1 MNIVK
6 ANRLMKDAFYRDGHT
21 GRDCVIAIIDTAAA
35 DIPQLGGKLTFCDE
49 YRCDVLNKDD
59 HAVFVLSQIHDW
71 APDAELLSYCVFPN
85 GQGNTK
91 RINAALED
99 VIVRAKANPEKQY
112 FVNMSLASN
121 FGRNV
126 MTPTYARM
134 HELIKECNANR
145 IQVCVAAGNDGGE
158 QLYIYPSR
166 FEEPVCVGAAFGNGA
181 QAWFSS
187 SHDEIDFQDFGVEV
201 QGYDRN
207 GNASLMSGTSMAC
220 PNVVGKS
227 VLLAC
232 KMRADNG
239 VWPSEMELYNELK
252 GCAIDCES
260 VGYDIKSGY
269 GFVDI
274 RNCDGAYKSA
284 DGVEF
289 PEKTIEALKIAKQLI
304 KNLFYKVGNLIKLE
318 VAEVPYSRVVKVG
331 VTPGDDVKAVK
342 DKLLELG
349 YLKTAIKP
357 TFGWESSAAVKKF
370 QQDHGLVVDGKVGPI
385 TWNALFNV
393 IAPPIDGNPTS
404 DGGQPEVIPG
414 GGFDVALI
422 PANIS
427 RAKAVKIAAD
437 LANVSE
443 VRRNI
448 VLDALQYAVDPD
460 NLPQYPKKFYIRGG
474 DLYGRDL
481 SLNVMTEAKLR
492 KYFSNPNYEPY
503 FSGKRED
510 MMWNAS
516 EQSGFTIPGDDCSGQ
531 NTGLLRKHCSSKNT
545 DGVKIAV
552 PSGFDANANTQ
563 YSKYCVPSTFPKP
576 GDMMHK
582 SGHAGTLAG
591 GGYCVESAGG
601 EYGTV
606 LSDISNR
613 RIYSFVD
620 KKMHRMGEWEHIG
633 KWVFL
638 DD

>member
-6 ANRLMKDAFYRDGHT
+6 ANRLMKDVFHADGFT
-21 GRDCVIAIIDTAAA
+21 GAGCVVAVIDTAAA
-35 DIPQLGGKLTFCDE
+35 DIPQLNGKLTFCDE
-49 YRCDVLNKDD
+49 YHCDDLNTDS
-59 HAVFVLSQIHDW
+59 HGTFVLSQIHDW

-99 VIVRAKANPEKQY
+99 VISRAKTNPSKQY

-166 FEEPVCVGAAFGNGA
+166 FEEPVCVGAAFGNGS

-187 SHDEIDFQDFGVEV
+187 QHQAVDFVEWGVEV
-201 QGYDRN
+201 QAYDRN
-207 GNASLMSGTSMAC
+207 GKDAWMSGTSMAC

-239 VWPSEMELYNELK
+239 SWPSEMELYNELK
-252 GCAIDCES
+252 ECAIDCEA

-269 GFVDI
+269 GVVDI

-284 DGVEF
+284 DGVEL
-289 PEKTIEALKIAKQLI
+289 PEKTIEALKVAKQII
-304 KNLFYKVGNLIKLE
+304 KNIFYKVGNLVKLD

-331 VTPGDDVKAVK
+331 VEPGDDVKAVK

-357 TFGWESSAAVKKF
+357 TFGWESAAAVKKF
-370 QQDHGLVVDGKVGPI
+370 QKDHGLVVDGKVGPI

-393 IAPPIDGNPTS
+393 IAPPADP
-404 DGGQPEVIPG
+404 GQPDVIPG
-414 GGFDVALI
+414 EGFDVSLI
-422 PANIS
+422 PPNIS
-427 RAKAVKIAAD
+427 RAKAAKIAAD

-443 VRRNI
+443 VRQKLVVR
-448 VLDALQYAVDPD
+448 ALEFAYDRD
-460 NLPQYPKKFYIRGG
+460 LKGQYPLSFYIRGG
-474 DLYGRDL
+474 NSFNKDLTP
-481 SLNVMTEAKLR
+481 NVMTKSKLDAYLRNANYAPYYDGGRDDLMREA
-492 KYFSNPNYEPY
+492 SIA
-503 FSGKRED
+503 SGYQN
-510 MMWNAS
+510 W
-516 EQSGFTIPGDDCSGQ
+516 GFDCSGLDV
-531 NTGLLRKHCSSKNT
+531 GLLRLFLLVS
-545 DGVKIAV
+545 
-552 PSGFDANANTQ
+552 SGFDANADTL
-563 YSKYCVPSTFPKP
+563 YAKYCIATDNPRP
-576 GDMMHK
+576 GDMLAK
-582 SGHAGTLAG
+582 SGHAGLYCG
-591 GGYCVESAGG
+591 GGLGVEAIGG
-601 EYGTV
+601 AYGVQLVPVTTRRV
-606 LSDISNR
+606 WNFMSQQFNKMSDWQH
-613 RIYSFVD
+613 F
-620 KKMHRMGEWEHIG
+620 G
-633 KWVFL
+633 KWKCL
-638 DD
+638 ND